1 MHYYFYDY
9 NSIIINFDYNNA
21 FDRNAMFYRD
31 IFIWQIKN
39 QIVIGN
45 LTQNK
50 K

>member
-1 MHYYFYDY
+1 MHYYDY
-9 NSIIINFDYNNA
+9 ESITTKSDYNNA

-45 LTQNK
+45 LIQNK